1 MKCLTGKSKRIPR
14 LVIVPLHY
22 HIKGKHMFYSKEV
35 CLLLII
41 LALVKLFFDHLSL
54 FLLVL
59 YLFPNSIDI
68 SKKLKHSWKLF
79 L

>member
-1 MKCLTGKSKRIPR
+1 MKCLTGKSKRIPW
-14 LVIVPLHY
+14 LVIIPLHY
-22 HIKGKHMFYSKEV
+22 HIKGKHMFYSKEM

-41 LALVKLFFDHLSL
+41 LALVKLSFDHL

-68 SKKLKHSWKLF
+68 SKN
-79 L
+79 